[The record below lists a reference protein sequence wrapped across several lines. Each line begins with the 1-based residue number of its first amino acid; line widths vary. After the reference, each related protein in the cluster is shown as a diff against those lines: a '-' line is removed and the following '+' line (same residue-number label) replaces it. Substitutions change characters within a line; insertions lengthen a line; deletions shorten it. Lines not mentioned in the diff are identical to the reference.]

1 MPRKATSAVLA
12 QWLPVKRLPHKHEDL
27 SQIRGTMYE
36 ASSAVRTCNPRAGK
50 GKTGKLGRIIRAH
63 WSAKHLI
70 SESRVKDLV
79 PRHKGVSI

>member
-1 MPRKATSAVLA
+1 MPREATSAVLA
-12 QWLPVKRLPHKHEDL
+12 QWRSVKRLPHKHEDL
-27 SQIRGTMYE
+27 SQIHGSMYE
-36 ASSAVRTCNPRAGK
+36 ASSAVHTCNPRAGK

-63 WSAKHLI
+63 RSAKHLI